1 MNPTLNISSGP
12 HIRGKWTTKKIMYT
26 VAATLLPAAVAGVVN
41 SGLAALWVILAAV
54 LSAVATEFIFDALTN
69 RPNTWTDGSALVT
82 GLMLALTLSPD
93 VPLYIPILGSVFAIG
108 VVKCCF
114 GGLGKNFLNPAL
126 AGRCFLLISF
136 TNEMTAYNVD
146 GVSAATPVAELSAGR
161 AVNITQ
167 MFLGTTNG
175 VIGDCVLALL
185 IGGLVLWVL
194 DVIHGQICFSVL
206 IGFTLFVGFFGGQ
219 GFDPAYLAAELCGGG
234 VVLGAFFMAT
244 DYVTSPVSRLGQ
256 TVYGVF
262 IGVLGAMF
270 RVFGTAADSFS
281 YAIIIGN
288 LLTPMIDTY
297 IVPKAAAYRRHAVA
311 VQNGA
316 PKKTVRDY
324 FPKPVIVLAVI
335 ALISGLA
342 LSGAFTMT
350 KDTIAEQDRAKA
362 AAAYKSVLPDAE
374 TFNFL
379 DDKTAPF
386 AGKTYGSDFGN
397 VRINEAV
404 EGLDASG
411 NLVGYGISASSMEG
425 YNGEVTLTVG
435 ITPDGTITNIAYTV
449 LQETPGKGML
459 WNEAAYRNRFNG
471 KPATKLELDGSG
483 ETGIDG
489 ISGVTVTT
497 KASVN
502 AVNAAL
508 DFYNN
513 VIKGAAE

>member
-26 VAATLLPAAVAGVVN
+26 VAATLLPAAVAGVIN
-41 SGLAALWVILAAV
+41 DGLPALWVILAAV
-54 LSAVATEFIFDALTN
+54 LSAVATEFIFDTLTN
-69 RPNTWTDGSALVT
+69 RPATWTDGSAAVT

-108 VVKCCF
+108 LVKCCF

-126 AGRCFLLISF
+126 AARCFLLLSF
-136 TNEMTAYNVD
+136 TDGMTAYTVD
-146 GVSAATPVAELSAGR
+146 GVSSATPVAELASGR
-161 AVNITQ
+161 AVNITR
-167 MFLGTTNG
+167 MFLGSTNG

-185 IGGLVLWVL
+185 IGGLILWVL
-194 DVIHGQICFSVL
+194 DIIHGQICFSVI

-219 GFDPAYLAAELCGGG
+219 GFDPAFLAAQLCGGG
-234 VVLGAFFMAT
+234 VILGAVFMAT

-256 TVYGVF
+256 TIYGAF

-270 RVFGTAADSFS
+270 RVCGTAADSFS

-297 IVPKAAAYRRHAVA
+297 IIPKPAAYRKSAIR
-311 VQNGA
+311 VQNGE
-316 PKKTVRDY
+316 PKKTLRDY
-324 FPKPVIVLAVI
+324 LPKPVIVLTVI
-335 ALISGLA
+335 ALIAGLA
-342 LSGAFTMT
+342 LSGAFQMT
-350 KDTIAEQDRAKA
+350 KDPIAEQERAAA
-362 AAAYKSVLPDAE
+362 AAAYKAVLPEAE
-374 TFNFL
+374 SFNFL

-404 EGLDASG
+404 AGVDASG
-411 NLVGYGISASSMEG
+411 NVVGYGISASSMEG

-435 ITPDGTITNIAYTV
+435 ITPDGKITNIAFTV
-449 LQETPGKGML
+449 LKETPGKGML
-459 WNEAAYRNRFNG
+459 WEEAQYRSRFDG
-471 KPATKLELDGSG
+471 KPATKLELGGAG
-483 ETGIDG
+483 ENGIDG
-489 ISGVTVTT
+489 ISGVTVTS
-497 KASVN
+497 KAAVH

-513 VIKGAAE
+513 VIKEAAE